1 VNFAKYPIPF
11 KDKEMKTS
19 ALFAA
24 VVSLFA
30 TNVYAAGEGGF
41 VEAGIGNTTFT
52 GAAAPVRPSQFF
64 TH

>member
-1 VNFAKYPIPF
+1 
-11 KDKEMKTS
+11 MKTS